1 MHERKLRMT
10 VNDLYMCCTNIT
22 TNSEVQILDNDKQF
36 VLVMSNAFFD
46 IYYRKVDW
54 FRVEDGVVVIKLKR
68 EG

>member
-1 MHERKLRMT
+1 MT

-22 TNSEVQILDNDKQF
+22 TNSEVWILDKDKQF
-36 VLVMSNAFFD
+36 VLVMSDAFFD

-54 FRVEDGVVVIKLKR
+54 FTVKDGVVVIKLKR